1 VRYSLCGGPGSSCGR
16 SAGQQL
22 CAGEAL
28 PGQVNQLLG
37 EHIQREPVWVVG
49 NGERAQTG
57 EMEDSAFD
65 RLTEKR
71 LRGRNTLKWNY
82 FGSDVLPL
90 WVAEMDYPTAPA
102 VLAGVAACVEN
113 EEFGYPV
120 FGEDTLPRATADW
133 CRQRY
138 GWHVQ
143 PEWVRV
149 VPDVLKGM
157 EVVVN
162 FLTRPESPVAL
173 PVPAYMPFFDI
184 LQVTGRQRVE
194 IPTVQQDSRYWLDL
208 DALGAAFVGGAGS
221 VILCN
226 PNNPLGAAFTE
237 AELRAIVDIAASYGA
252 RVIADEIWGPVVY
265 GRRHIAAASVSD
277 QAAETVVTLVST
289 SKGWNLPGLMCAQVI
304 LSNGRDADDWDRIN
318 MLHRMGTSTVG
329 IRANIA
335 AYNDG
340 APWLDELLIYLRANR
355 DRLARTLPELVPGVK
370 VNSPEGTYLSWVD
383 FRALN
388 LPSEPAELLLLK
400 AKVALSPGIP
410 FGAAVGSGFAR
421 LNFATTHTILDRA
434 IEGIAGALR
443 EVVD

>member
-1 VRYSLCGGPGSSCGR
+1 M
-16 SAGQQL
+16 Q
-22 CAGEAL
+22 
-28 PGQVNQLLG
+28 
-37 EHIQREPVWVVG
+37 
-49 NGERAQTG
+49 
-57 EMEDSAFD
+57 DSVFD
-65 RLTEKR
+65 RLTEKQ
-71 LRGRNTLKWNY
+71 LRGCNTIKWNR
-82 FGSDVLPL
+82 FGPDVLPL
-90 WVAEMDYPTAPA
+90 WVAEMDYPTAQA
-102 VLAGVAACVEN
+102 VRDGVGACIDN
-113 EEFGYPV
+113 EEFGYPR
-120 FGEDTLPRATADW
+120 FGEDTLPKATADW

-173 PVPAYMPFFDI
+173 PVPAYMPFFDV
-184 LQVTGRQRVE
+184 LHVTGRQRIE
-194 IPTVQQDSRYWLDL
+194 IPTVQQGSRYLLDL
-208 DALGAAFVGGAGS
+208 EALEAAFVRGAGS

-226 PNNPLGAAFTE
+226 PNNPLGTAFTE
-237 AELRAIVDIAASYGA
+237 AELQAIVDIAASHGA
-252 RVIADEIWGPVVY
+252 RVIADEIWGPLVY
-265 GRRHIAAASVSD
+265 GRRHTAAASVSD
-277 QAAETVVTLVST
+277 QAAETVITLVSA

-304 LSNGRDADDWDRIN
+304 LSNRRDADDWDRIN

-340 APWLDELLIYLRANR
+340 APWLDEVLTYLRGNR
-355 DRLARTLPELVPGVK
+355 DHLVRALPELVPGVA
-370 VNSPEGTYLSWVD
+370 VTTSEGTYLSWLD

-388 LPSEPAELLLLK
+388 LPSEPAELLLSK

-410 FGAAVGSGFAR
+410 FGAVAGSGFAR
-421 LNFATTHTILDRA
+421 LNFATTRSILDRA
-434 IEGIAGALR
+434 IEAIAGTLR